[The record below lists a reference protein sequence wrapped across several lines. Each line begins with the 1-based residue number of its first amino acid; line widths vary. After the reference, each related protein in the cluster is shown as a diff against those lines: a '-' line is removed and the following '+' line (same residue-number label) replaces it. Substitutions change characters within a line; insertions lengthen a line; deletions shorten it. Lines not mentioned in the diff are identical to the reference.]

1 MQIQVQ
7 GQASCGLLQVTLLA
21 AFWSDKT
28 VQRHNFLK
36 PIENSWLKV
45 YSAER
50 DEYLNICSI
59 FAIYIWLFDE
69 YLPEVDIWW
78 IFGSGG
84 YLNICHTYLWL
95 IFYKCLPQVEEVFEY
110 LPYIYLINISWI
122 CASGEYLNIWL
133 LFYEYLCQVEAV
145 KVMICVAWRKL
156 PGLIWWDRGKQM
168 IWFHWFL
175 WFDLICWFNLMRP
188 GIKMVISWKDPT
200 TFDQRI

>member
-1 MQIQVQ
+1 MVFLMMLMMVIVMSMMMCRSMLSSPSPVLRRTNS
-7 GQASCGLLQVTLLA
+7 GSSQVTSLPA
-21 AFWSDKT
+21 ACWYTNTSAARTF
-28 VQRHNFLK
+28 VRRHHFLK
-36 PIENSWLKV
+36 LIENSWLKV

-50 DEYLNICSI
+50 DEYFNICLI
-59 FAIYIWLFDE
+59 FAICIWLFDE

-122 CASGEYLNIWL
+122 CASGEYLNIGL

-156 PGLIWWDRGKQM
+156 PGLMWWD
-168 IWFHWFL
+168 
-175 WFDLICWFNLMRP
+175 P
-188 GIKMVISWKDPT
+188 G
-200 TFDQRI
+200 